1 MSTPALPQA
10 GHSTSDDHMAI
21 SRRFA
26 AHAMDELSRGN
37 RLQASEKVWGAAA
50 HALKAVGIQRGW
62 HHRTHLIVKDIGFHL
77 ARELGRPDLRNH
89 VIKAD
94 SMHQNFYENEA
105 DDDIILDAIID
116 VGEFV
121 DKLAEV
127 SASPPMPFTVETGA
141 DQRRLGRFLGLPAE
155 ELPEL
160 GTRSPTG
167 FSRAAPGEYTQ
178 PQ

>member
-10 GHSTSDDHMAI
+10 GHSTSGDHMAI
-21 SRRFA
+21 SRRFV
-26 AHAMDELSRGN
+26 AHAMDELSHGN
-37 RLQASEKVWGAAA
+37 RLQASERVWGAAA

-105 DDDIILDAIID
+105 DDDIILDAIAD

-121 DKLAEV
+121 DKLAEI

-141 DQRRLGRFLGLPAE
+141 DQRRLGRFLGLPTDK
-155 ELPEL
+155 LPEL
-160 GTRSPTG
+160 GTRSPDG
-167 FSRAAPGEYTQ
+167 FSRAAPGEYPQ